1 MQANNKTVTFITN
14 KLLTVTALLSK
25 KAVKQ
30 PHLALLLLP
39 TSLSL
44 WAGWGLTDELCNM
57 FLSKVQLLDCQWKL
71 FFYPAGSGYIL
82 AGGVSLSR
90 YLFSPSFYWG
100 FGCVLLLL
108 YNYYYYHL
116 NRRRQVRHWQRRLLQ
131 LWVSANCGKIKRE
144 KLIYEVSAVSLHKLP
159 TNSLFLSIA
168 RVYTFVLKCSSGQ
181 FWLLSF
187 AICRFFWACKITFV
201 LGMPT
206 SAVSFTQCLLWLTTL
221 LLLEGK
227 CFHSISGHFEIQK
240 KVSIFLRIFTQ
251 FPLIICWLHQVWP
264 RIQF

>member
-1 MQANNKTVTFITN
+1 MSSATCFCRKFNSWTASENSSFIPRALDKSLQA
-14 KLLTVTALLSK
+14 
-25 KAVKQ
+25 
-30 PHLALLLLP
+30 
-39 TSLSL
+39 
-44 WAGWGLTDELCNM
+44 G
-57 FLSKVQLLDCQWKL
+57 FL
-71 FFYPAGSGYIL
+71 
-82 AGGVSLSR
+82 

-116 NRRRQVRHWQRRLLQ
+116 NRRRQVRHWQRR

-168 RVYTFVLKCSSGQ
+168 RVYTFVKCSSGQ

-187 AICRFFWACKITFV
+187 AICRFFWACKFTFV
-201 LGMPT
+201 LGLPT

-221 LLLEGK
+221 LCWRGSVFTASVITLRSTGSYN
-227 CFHSISGHFEIQK
+227 F
-240 KVSIFLRIFTQ
+240 FLRIFTQ

-264 RIQF
+264 RVQF